1 MSRLGRRLHHT
12 WTRIRATKGLGRDL
26 AVLAALIV
34 LATGVGGYILSHQ
47 RVSFPWQEK
56 VTYRADFEEAPG
68 IAPGQ
73 GQEVRIAGVPVGE
86 ISQADITGDG
96 RARLTLSLKKP
107 YGTVFANARAFL
119 RPKSQLNEMY
129 VLLDPGSKPAKVLE
143 PGSVIPLAQTVRP
156 IQLDEVL
163 SHLDDRARTAGRI
176 ALEESDAALARPD
189 VIPADLKAADA
200 TMLALRPVME
210 ALDTRREKI
219 VRLVT
224 AFADIATAAGE
235 DDARLARMLDSAR
248 ETLATL
254 AARDAEL
261 DATLR
266 QLPGFGDDLRA
277 ASSAVSELATQLD
290 PTLDGV
296 KAASDKL
303 PGALAAMSGV
313 VDRLD
318 RTVDL
323 ARPVVDGARPLV
335 ADLRPLLASARPAL
349 ADTVAWS
356 HRLDPVT
363 GNVVGHLKDLAAF
376 IYQGNDI
383 FKLED
388 ANGPILR
395 GLVVA
400 GAETI
405 LSLILPHTGSG
416 DAPNPGSPGTT
427 P

>member
-1 MSRLGRRLHHT
+1 MNRLRRKLHNT

-26 AVLAALIV
+26 AVIAGLVV
-34 LATGVGGYILSHQ
+34 LASGVGGYILSHQ
-47 RVSFPWQEK
+47 RVSFPWQQK
-56 VTYRADFEEAPG
+56 VSYQADFEEAPG
-68 IAPGQ
+68 VAPGQ

-86 ISQADITGDG
+86 ITKADFTRDG
-96 RARLTLSLKKP
+96 RARLTLTLKKR
-107 YGTVFANARAFL
+107 YGTVYGNARAFL

-129 VLLDPGSKPAKVLE
+129 VFLVPGGKPAKVLK
-143 PGSVIPLAQTVRP
+143 PGSVIPQAQTTRP

-163 SHLDDRARTAGRI
+163 SHLDDKARNAGRI
-176 ALEESDAALARPD
+176 ALEESDAALARPG
-189 VIPADLKAADA
+189 VIPPDLQAADA

-210 ALDTRREKI
+210 ALDTRRDKI
-219 VRLVT
+219 ARLVT
-224 AFADIATAAGE
+224 AFADISTAAGQ

-248 ETLATL
+248 ETLGTL

-261 DATLR
+261 DAAVA
-266 QLPGFGDDLRA
+266 QLPGFGDDLRT
-277 ASSAVSELATQLD
+277 ASGAVSQLATQLN
-290 PTLDGV
+290 PTLDGI
-296 KAASDKL
+296 KAASDRL
-303 PGALAAMSGV
+303 PGALAGMSGV

-356 HRLDPVT
+356 YRLDPMTSNLVD
-363 GNVVGHLKDLAAF
+363 HLPDLGAF
-376 IYQGNDI
+376 VYQGNSMLQ
-383 FKLED
+383 LED

-395 GLVVA
+395 GLVVL

-405 LSLILPHTGSG
+405 TSILEQQHVPP
-416 DAPNPGSPGTT
+416 AGT

>member
-1 MSRLGRRLHHT
+1 MRGLRRKLHNT

-26 AVLAALIV
+26 AIIAGLIV
-34 LATGVGGYILSHQ
+34 LASGVGGYILTHQ

-56 VTYRADFEEAPG
+56 VSYQADFEEAPG
-68 IAPGQ
+68 VAPGQ

-86 ISQADITGDG
+86 ITKSDITPEG
-96 RARLTLSLKKP
+96 RARLTLSLQKR
-107 YGTVFANARAFL
+107 YGTVYANARAFL

-129 VLLDPGSKPAKVLE
+129 VFLDPGGKPAEVLK
-143 PGSVIPLAQTVRP
+143 PGSVLPLAQTTRP

-176 ALEESDAALARPD
+176 GLEEADAALARPET
-189 VIPADLKAADA
+189 IPPDLQATDAA
-200 TMLALRPVME
+200 LVALRPVME
-210 ALDTRREKI
+210 ALDTRRDKI
-219 VRLVT
+219 ARLVT

-248 ETLATL
+248 ETLDTL

-266 QLPGFGDDLRA
+266 QLPGLGDDLRT
-277 ASSAVSELATQLD
+277 ASGAVSELAGQLN
-290 PTLDGV
+290 PTLDGI
-296 KAASDKL
+296 KAASDRL
-303 PGALAAMSGV
+303 PGALAGMSGV

-323 ARPVVDGARPLV
+323 ARPVVDGARPLA

-349 ADTVAWS
+349 TDTVAWS

-363 GNVVGHLKDLAAF
+363 ANLVEHLPDLAAF
-376 IYQGNDI
+376 VYQGNSV
-383 FKLED
+383 FQLED

-395 GLVVA
+395 GLVIV
-400 GAETI
+400 GPETP
-405 LSLILPHTGSG
+405 LTLVDFLL
-416 DAPNPGSPGTT
+416 NPGVIP
-427 P
+427 

>member
-1 MSRLGRRLHHT
+1 MTGGRVSAT
-12 WTRIRATKGLGRDL
+12 WSRIRATKGLGRDL
-26 AVLAALIV
+26 AILAALVVLAA
-34 LATGVGGYILSHQ
+34 GVGGYILSHQ
-47 RVSFPWQEK
+47 RVSFPWEQK

-68 IAPGQ
+68 VAPGQ

-86 ISQADITGDG
+86 ITKADITGDG
-96 RARLTLSLKKP
+96 RARLTLSIEKRYAPLRE
-107 YGTVFANARAFL
+107 NARAFL

-129 VLLDPGSKPAKVLE
+129 VLLDPGADPAEVLE
-143 PGSVIPLAQTVRP
+143 PGSLIPLAQTTRP

-163 SHLDDRARTAGRI
+163 SNLDDRARTAGRI
-176 ALEESDAALARPD
+176 ALEESDAALARPS
-189 VIPADLKAADA
+189 VIPPDLRAADA
-200 TMLALRPVME
+200 TLLALRPVMD
-210 ALDTRREKI
+210 ALDSRRDKI
-219 VRLVT
+219 ARLVT

-248 ETLATL
+248 ETLGTI

-266 QLPGFGDDLRA
+266 QLPGFGDDLRG
-277 ASSAVSELATQLD
+277 ASGAVSDLAAQLN
-290 PTLDGV
+290 PTLDGLR
-296 KAASDKL
+296 AASDRL
-303 PGALAAMSGV
+303 PGALAGLSGV

-363 GNVVGHLKDLAAF
+363 GNVVGHLPDLAAF
-376 IYQGNDI
+376 VYQGNSV

-395 GLVVA
+395 GLVIGGPNTVLCA
-400 GAETI
+400 IFPCKPGGAQ
-405 LSLILPHTGSG
+405 
-416 DAPNPGSPGTT
+416 
-427 P
+427 

>member
-1 MSRLGRRLHHT
+1 VRRLRRKLSYA

-26 AVLAALIV
+26 AIVAGLIV
-34 LATGVGGYILSHQ
+34 LASAVGGYILSNQ

-56 VTYRADFEEAPG
+56 VAYKADFEEAPG
-68 IAPGQ
+68 VAPGQ

-86 ISQADITGDG
+86 ITRSEITRDG

-107 YGTVFANARAFL
+107 YGTVYANARAFL

-129 VLLDPGSKPAKVLE
+129 VFLDPGGKPAKVLE
-143 PGSVIPLAQTVRP
+143 PGSVLPLAQTTRP

-163 SHLDDRARTAGRI
+163 SHLDERARTAGRI
-176 ALEESDAALARPD
+176 ALEESDAALARPGT
-189 VIPADLKAADA
+189 IPPALQAADA
-200 TMLALRPVME
+200 TLLALRPVME
-210 ALDTRREKI
+210 SLDTRREKI
-219 VRLVT
+219 ARLVT
-224 AFADIATAAGE
+224 AFADIATAAGQ

-248 ETLATL
+248 ETLDVL

-261 DATLR
+261 DAALR
-266 QLPGFGDDLRA
+266 RLPGFGDDLRT
-277 ASSAVSELATQLD
+277 ASGAVADLAGQLN
-290 PTLDGV
+290 PTLDGI
-296 KAASDKL
+296 KAASGQL
-303 PGALAAMSGV
+303 PAALAGLSGV

-318 RTVDL
+318 RTAEL

-335 ADLRPLLASARPAL
+335 ADLRPLLAASRPAL

-356 HRLDPVT
+356 YRLDPVT
-363 GNVVGHLKDLAAF
+363 GNLVEHLPDLAALV
-376 IYQGNDI
+376 YQGNSL
-383 FKLED
+383 FQLED

-395 GLVVA
+395 GLVIF

-405 LSLILPHTGSG
+405 TSLIEQQRP
-416 DAPNPGSPGTT
+416 PTT

>member
-1 MSRLGRRLHHT
+1 MRLRPQCNRAWRKVRT
-12 WTRIRATKGLGRDL
+12 AWARIRATKGLGRDL
-26 AVLAALIV
+26 AVVASLIV
-34 LATGVGGYILSHQ
+34 LASVVGGYILSHQ
-47 RVSFPWQEK
+47 RVSFPWQKK

-86 ISQADITGDG
+86 ITEADITGDG
-96 RARLTLSLKKP
+96 RARLTLSLQKR
-107 YGTVFANARAFL
+107 YGTVYANARAFL

-129 VLLDPGSKPAKVLE
+129 VFLDPGGKPSRVLE
-143 PGSVIPLAQTVRP
+143 PGSVIPLAQTTRP

-163 SHLDDRARTAGRI
+163 SHLDDKARTAGRI

-189 VIPADLKAADA
+189 VIPPDLKAADA

-219 VRLVT
+219 ARLVT
-224 AFADIATAAGE
+224 AFADIATAAGA
-235 DDARLARMLDSAR
+235 DDVRLARMLDSAR
-248 ETLATL
+248 ETLGTL

-277 ASSAVSELATQLD
+277 ASGAVSDLATQLN
-290 PTLDGV
+290 PTLDGI
-296 KAASDKL
+296 KAASDRL
-303 PGALAAMSGV
+303 PGALAGMSGV
-313 VDRLD
+313 VERLD

-323 ARPVVDGARPLV
+323 ARPVVEGARPLA

-356 HRLDPVT
+356 HRLDPATANLVEHIPD
-363 GNVVGHLKDLAAF
+363 VAAF
-376 IYQGNDI
+376 VYQGNSLLQ
-383 FKLED
+383 LED

-395 GLVVA
+395 GLVIF

-405 LSLILPHTGSG
+405 LSLLEQAEPP
-416 DAPNPGSPGTT
+416 AGT

>member
-1 MSRLGRRLHHT
+1 MRQLRRKLHNT

-26 AVLAALIV
+26 AIIAGLVVLASS
-34 LATGVGGYILSHQ
+34 VGGYILTHQ

-56 VTYRADFEEAPG
+56 ISYRADFEEAPG
-68 IAPGQ
+68 VAPGQ

-86 ISQADITGDG
+86 ITRSEITRDG
-96 RARLTLSLKKP
+96 RARLTLSLKKK
-107 YGTVFANARAFL
+107 YGTVYDNARAFL

-129 VLLDPGSKPAKVLE
+129 VLLDPGGKPAKVLE
-143 PGSVIPLAQTVRP
+143 PGSVIPLAQTTRP

-163 SHLDDRARTAGRI
+163 SNLDEKARTAGRI
-176 ALEESDAALARPD
+176 ALEESDAALARPG
-189 VIPADLKAADA
+189 VIPPDLKAADA

-219 VRLVT
+219 ARLVT

-248 ETLATL
+248 ETLGTL
-254 AARDAEL
+254 AARDADL

-266 QLPGFGDDLRA
+266 QLPGFGDDLRT
-277 ASSAVSELATQLD
+277 ASGKVSELATQLN
-290 PTLDGV
+290 PTLDGL
-296 KAASDKL
+296 KAASAKL
-303 PGALAAMSGV
+303 PGALAGLSGV

-323 ARPVVDGARPLV
+323 ARPVVDGARPLA

-356 HRLDPVT
+356 HRLDPAT
-363 GNVVGHLKDLAAF
+363 GNLVGHLPDLEAF
-376 IYQGNDI
+376 IYQGNHN

-395 GLVVA
+395 GLVIA
-400 GAETI
+400 GSDTV
-405 LSLILPHTGSG
+405 LCLIFP
-416 DAPNPGSPGTT
+416 PGPGCG

>member
-1 MSRLGRRLHHT
+1 VRQLRRRLHNT

-26 AVLAALIV
+26 AILAGLLVVSSA
-34 LATGVGGYILSHQ
+34 VGGYILSHQ

-56 VTYRADFEEAPG
+56 VSYRADFEEAPG

-86 ISQADITGDG
+86 ITQAHITADG
-96 RARLTLSLKKP
+96 HARLTLTLKKH
-107 YGTVFANARAFL
+107 YGTVYENARAFL

-129 VLLDPGSKPAKVLE
+129 VLLDPGSKPARLLAH
-143 PGSVIPLAQTVRP
+143 GAVIPQAQTTRP

-163 SHLDDRARTAGRI
+163 SNLDDRARTAGRI
-176 ALEESDAALARPD
+176 ALEESDAALARPG
-189 VIPADLKAADA
+189 VIPPDLKAADA
-200 TMLALRPVME
+200 TVLALRPVME

-219 VRLVT
+219 SRLVT

-248 ETLATL
+248 ETLRAL
-254 AARDAEL
+254 AARDADL

-266 QLPGFGDDLRA
+266 QLPGFGEDLRQ
-277 ASSAVSELATQLD
+277 ASGAVSELATQLN
-290 PTLDGV
+290 PTLDGI
-296 KAASDKL
+296 KAASDRL
-303 PGALAAMSGV
+303 PNALAGLSGV
-313 VDRLD
+313 VDRMD

-335 ADLRPLLASARPAL
+335 ADLRPLLAAARPAL

-363 GNVVGHLKDLAAF
+363 ANLVDHIPDLDAF
-376 IYQGNDI
+376 VYQGNSI
-383 FKLED
+383 FQLED

-395 GLVVA
+395 GLVVL
-400 GAETI
+400 GADTI
-405 LSLILPHTGSG
+405 LCAI
-416 DAPNPGSPGTT
+416 T
-427 P
+427 PCNGPQP

>member
-1 MSRLGRRLHHT
+1 VNRLRRKVHNT

-26 AVLAALIV
+26 AVIAGLVV
-34 LATGVGGYILSHQ
+34 LASAVGGYILSHQ
-47 RVSFPWQEK
+47 RVSFPWQQK
-56 VTYRADFEEAPG
+56 VAYRADFEEAPG
-68 IAPGQ
+68 VAPGQ

-86 ISQADITGDG
+86 ITRADITPDG
-96 RARLTLSLKKP
+96 HARLTLSLQKR
-107 YGTVFANARAFL
+107 YGTVHANARAFL

-129 VLLDPGSKPAKVLE
+129 VLLDPGAPPAEVLR
-143 PGSVIPLAQTVRP
+143 PGSVLPLAQTVRP
-156 IQLDEVL
+156 IQLDEVM

-176 ALEESDAALARPD
+176 GLEEADAALARPG
-189 VIPADLKAADA
+189 VIPADLQSADA

-219 VRLVT
+219 ARLVT

-248 ETLATL
+248 ETLGTL
-254 AARDAEL
+254 AARDADV
-261 DATLR
+261 DAALR
-266 QLPGFGDDLRA
+266 QLPGFGDDLRT
-277 ASSAVSELATQLD
+277 ASGAVSGLATQLD
-290 PTLDGV
+290 PTLDGI
-296 KAASDKL
+296 KAASDRL
-303 PGALAAMSGV
+303 PGALAGMSGV

-335 ADLRPLLASARPAL
+335 ADLRPLLAAARPAL

-356 HRLDPVT
+356 YRLDPITANLVE
-363 GNVVGHLKDLAAF
+363 HLPDLDAF
-376 IYQGNDI
+376 VYQGNSL
-383 FKLED
+383 FQLED

-395 GLVVA
+395 GLVIA

-405 LSLILPHTGSG
+405 TSLLVPHT
-416 DAPNPGSPGTT
+416 APGTAADPGPPGGT

>member
-1 MSRLGRRLHHT
+1 VKRLRRRIHGT

-26 AVLAALIV
+26 AIIAGLVVLAS
-34 LATGVGGYILSHQ
+34 TVGGFILSHQ
-47 RVSFPWQEK
+47 RVSFPWQQK
-56 VTYRADFEEAPG
+56 VAYRADFEEAPG
-68 IAPGQ
+68 VAPGQ

-86 ISQADITGDG
+86 ISKAELTGDG
-96 RARLTLSLKKP
+96 HARLTLSLKKR
-107 YGTVFANARAFL
+107 YGTVYANARAFL

-129 VLLDPGSKPAKVLE
+129 VLLDPGGQPAKLLK
-143 PGSVIPLAQTVRP
+143 PGSVLPLAQTVRP

-176 ALEESDAALARPD
+176 ALEESDAALARPG
-189 VIPADLKAADA
+189 VIPPALQAADA
-200 TMLALRPVME
+200 TMVALKPVMD

-219 VRLVT
+219 ARLVT

-248 ETLATL
+248 ETLGTL
-254 AARDAEL
+254 AARDADL
-261 DATLR
+261 DAALR
-266 QLPGFGDDLRA
+266 QLPGFGDDLRT
-277 ASSAVSELATQLD
+277 ASGAVSALATQLD
-290 PTLDGV
+290 PTLDGI

-303 PGALAAMSGV
+303 PGALVGMSGV

-318 RTVDL
+318 HTVDL
-323 ARPVVDGARPLV
+323 ARPVVDGARPLA

-356 HRLDPVT
+356 YRLDPLT
-363 GNVVGHLKDLAAF
+363 GNLVDHLGDLAAF
-376 IYQGNDI
+376 VYQGNSVFQLD
-383 FKLED
+383 D

-395 GLVVA
+395 GLVIA

-405 LSLILPHTGSG
+405 TSLITPHT
-416 DAPNPGSPGTT
+416 PPGT

>member
-1 MSRLGRRLHHT
+1 VSRVGRQLHHT

-26 AVLAALIV
+26 AVIAALVVLAA
-34 LATGVGGYILSHQ
+34 GVGGYILSHQ

-68 IAPGQ
+68 VAPGQ

-86 ISQADITGDG
+86 ITKADITRDG
-96 RARLTLSLKKP
+96 RARLTLSLKKR
-107 YGTVFANARAFL
+107 YGTLFANARVFL

-129 VLLDPGSKPAKVLE
+129 VLLDPGARPSKVLE

-163 SHLDDRARTAGRI
+163 SHLDERARTAGRI
-176 ALEESDAALARPD
+176 ALEESDAALARPN
-189 VIPADLKAADA
+189 VIPGDLKAADA

-219 VRLVT
+219 SRLVT
-224 AFADIATAAGE
+224 AFADIATAAGG

-266 QLPGFGDDLRA
+266 QLPGFGDDLRT
-277 ASSAVSELATQLD
+277 ASGAVAGLATQLN
-290 PTLDGV
+290 PTLDGIR
-296 KAASDKL
+296 AASDKL
-303 PGALAAMSGV
+303 PGALAGMSGV

-335 ADLRPLLASARPAL
+335 ADLRPLLAASRPAL
-349 ADTVAWS
+349 TDTVAWS

-376 IYQGNDI
+376 IYQGNDV

-395 GLVVA
+395 GLVIA

-405 LSLILPHTGSG
+405 LALILPHV
-416 DAPNPGSPGTT
+416 PPSPGTT